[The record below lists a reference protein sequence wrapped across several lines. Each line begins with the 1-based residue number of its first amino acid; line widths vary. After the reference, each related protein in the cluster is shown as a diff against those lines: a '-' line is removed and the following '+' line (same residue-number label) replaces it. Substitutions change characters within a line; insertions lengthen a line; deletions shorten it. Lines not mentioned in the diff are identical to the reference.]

1 MQIQP
6 AITGSGQKPAARK
19 TTPEVKKTNGKAKA
33 KVINTP
39 SDKTGVLKYDPDAKI
54 QLLAPK
60 NPKRVGCEGW
70 KRFNLYKNGIKIKDF
85 IKAGGKTIDLDWDR
99 DRGFIATEDRDK
111 VGSQSKSPKATFNMK

>member
-19 TTPEVKKTNGKAKA
+19 TTPEAKKANGKQ

-39 SDKTGVLKYDPDAKI
+39 SEKTGVLKYDGDARI
-54 QLLAPK
+54 QLAAPK
-60 NPKRVGCEGW
+60 NPKRVGCSGW
-70 KRFNLYKNGIKIKDF
+70 KRFNLYKNGMKIKDF

-99 DRGFIATEDRDK
+99 ERGFIATEDRDK
-111 VGSQSKSPKATFNMK
+111 VGSQSKSPKATFNLK

>member
-1 MQIQP
+1 MQTES
-6 AITGSGQKPAARK
+6 AITSSGQKPAVRK
-19 TTPEVKKTNGKAKA
+19 TTPEAKKANGKAKP

-39 SDKTGVLKYDPDAKI
+39 SDKTGVLKYDGDARI

-70 KRFNLYKNGIKIKDF
+70 KRFNLYKNGMKIKDF
-85 IKAGGKTIDLDWDR
+85 VKAGGKTIDLDWDR

-111 VGSQSKSPKATFNMK
+111 AGSQSKSPKSTFDMK